1 MRSTVGREN
10 DFGPTRP
17 LSSDCNLVSVH
28 TLAEEAEYAVMQSMP
43 NFGLLANEGLVVSS
57 FFFPFFFSFSFLFLF
72 SFFVFFVFFHTYES
86 MQAKRYK
93 YLFVLRL

>member
-57 FFFPFFFSFSFLFLF
+57 FFFLSFSFLFLF
-72 SFFVFFVFFHTYES
+72 FSFFFFFVFFHTYES